1 MSLKRHYQEEFKFVP
16 IYEYQC
22 AECNKVFEAFQKIND
37 GPLAECK
44 FCKGKVEQIIS
55 QTSFQLKGGGWYVTD
70 YAKKSANSKTE
81 APKNDSAE
89 KSSESKSDPEPKS
102 SDKSPEKSSVTMNK

>member
-1 MSLKRHYQEEFKFVP
+1 VP

-37 GPLAECK
+37 DPLTECK

-55 QTSFQLKGGGWYVTD
+55 QTSFQFKGGGWYVTD
-70 YAKKSANSKTE
+70 YAKKSTGSKTD
-81 APKNDSAE
+81 APKSDGAE
-89 KSSESKSDPEPKS
+89 KSSESKSDSAPKS
-102 SDKSPEKSSVTMNK
+102 SENSSGGKASADKT